1 MLNKLI
7 IITFLLT
14 CCVQLIVGGCRNQES
29 RECESICTT
38 DHNGAL
44 KCEVRGAVIL
54 PSIESKIKVEA
65 SLEKVSVCFRSDV
78 KNISGN
84 LLERKKY
91 LSVKTFL
98 TLNICTY

>member
-14 CCVQLIVGGCRNQES
+14 CCFELIVGGCRNQES

-38 DHNGAL
+38 DLNGAL

-54 PSIESKIKVEA
+54 PSIASKIKVEA
-65 SLEKVSVCFRSDV
+65 SLEKVSVCFGTDV

-84 LLERKKY
+84 LLE
-91 LSVKTFL
+91 
-98 TLNICTY
+98 